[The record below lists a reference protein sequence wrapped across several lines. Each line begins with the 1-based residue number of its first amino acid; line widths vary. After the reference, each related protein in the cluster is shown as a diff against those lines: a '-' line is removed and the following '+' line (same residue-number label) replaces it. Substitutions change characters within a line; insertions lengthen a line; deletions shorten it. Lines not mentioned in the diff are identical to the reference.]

1 VLRDILGGIPTS
13 HRALDRATHRRD
25 GTTLETRQRARRSS
39 AASEDLT
46 PAQRDDHPVEEL
58 RTALVVAGLVPPQR
72 PTLDRYYRRVD
83 ELVASVPEQV
93 RLVVRRD
100 VRWAVTRPLQQ
111 RVDAGATVT
120 PQLVDWPLERAR
132 VACQF
137 TAAIA
142 TRAARLADV
151 SQSQLDAW
159 IAELPSH
166 RPALRAFVRW
176 AVRHDYLP
184 AGLDV
189 LAASS
194 RDLRAAMD
202 DDERLGLARHL
213 LRDRTDDPPARL
225 AAVLVLLFGQR
236 VTRVTVLE
244 VDAVTVDDDGRVTLA
259 LSETPVRLREP
270 LAGLALQVADAAR
283 GRGSPW
289 LFPSSQGHRP
299 LSAERLRERIGRV
312 GLKRVLEGRNG
323 ALAALASQVPP
334 ALLADQIGLSLSGA
348 SNWSKATGSARGE
361 YVGLRDAA
369 VR

>member
-1 VLRDILGGIPTS
+1 VLRDILGRVPTS

-25 GTTLETRQRARRSS
+25 GTTPETTNRAGKSS
-39 AASEDLT
+39 AASEVVT
-46 PAQRDDHPVEEL
+46 PEQHDDHPIEEL

-72 PTLDRYYRRVD
+72 PTLDRYHRRVD
-83 ELVASVPEQV
+83 ELIASVPEQV
-93 RLVVRRD
+93 RLVVRRYL
-100 VRWAVTRPLQQ
+100 RWAVTRLLQQ
-111 RVDAGATVT
+111 TVDAGATVS

-137 TAAIA
+137 TTAVA
-142 TRAARLADV
+142 TNGGRLTDIR
-151 SQSQLDAW
+151 QSQLDAW

-166 RPALRAFVRW
+166 RPVLRAFVRW
-176 AVRHDYLP
+176 AVGHDYMP

-194 RDLRAAMD
+194 RELRAAMD

-236 VTRVTVLE
+236 VTRLTALD
-244 VDAVTVDDDGRVTLA
+244 VDAVSVDDDGRVALA
-259 LSETPVRLREP
+259 LSDTPVRLREP
-270 LAGLALQVADAAR
+270 LAALALQVADAAR

-299 LSAERLRERIGRV
+299 LSPQAVARPNWPSRAETRPGGAQRRARIAGTTR
-312 GLKRVLEGRNG
+312 
-323 ALAALASQVPP
+323 AA
-334 ALLADQIGLSLSGA
+334 
-348 SNWSKATGSARGE
+348 R
-361 YVGLRDAA
+361 
-369 VR
+369 